1 MAHLTYLR
9 RLLIA
14 PVFAFAFSGT
24 AQAGDAAARK
34 IIGFSPDGTYFAF
47 EQYTQL
53 YDATEVV
60 AEIQVIDTRSDDFA
74 KGTPFAVRTRDDD
87 EREVDAVRIDLMK
100 KAKPTLDKLQ
110 VRDPG
115 MRFAGKPSMELDEI
129 GIYQMDPKPLAT
141 AQDIALPDG
150 RKLTL
155 TLSDQALGKASCYG
169 AGGRG
174 TFGSVIVTGLKL
186 DMSID
191 GAIPVTLAQDKQ
203 LPKRRRC
210 VTAYGIAE
218 AFHHQAKD
226 GTQTLAVLVE
236 TVDAHEFHAGP
247 NRRFMVVTT
256 RLPKG

>member
-1 MAHLTYLR
+1 MIQPALT
-9 RLLIA
+9 RLVLAALLSLA
-14 PVFAFAFSGT
+14 PFGA

-34 IIGFSPDGTYFAF
+34 IIGFSPDGAYFAF

-53 YDATEVV
+53 YDATEVI
-60 AEIQVIDTRSDDFA
+60 AEIQVIDIRKDDFV
-74 KGTPFAVRTRDDD
+74 KGSPFAIRTRDDD
-87 EREVDAVRIDLMK
+87 EREVDAVRAGLMS
-100 KAKPTLDKLQ
+100 KAKPTLDRLKISQ
-110 VRDPG
+110 PG
-115 MRFAGKPSMELDEI
+115 THFAGKPSMDLDEI

-141 AQDIALPDG
+141 AQDITLPDS

-186 DMSID
+186 QLAID
-191 GAIPVTLAQDKQ
+191 GAQPVTLQQDKQ

-218 AFHHQAKD
+218 AYHHRATD
-226 GTQTLAVLVE
+226 GTQTLAVLIE

-256 RLPKG
+256 RLPAK